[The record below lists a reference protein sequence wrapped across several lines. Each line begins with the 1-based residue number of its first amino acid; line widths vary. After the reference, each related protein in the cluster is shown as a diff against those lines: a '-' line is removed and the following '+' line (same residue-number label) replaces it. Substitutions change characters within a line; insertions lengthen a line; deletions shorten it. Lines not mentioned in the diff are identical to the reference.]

1 MAKMVSSY
9 SIQNLI
15 QSTEYL
21 LKLTCSLRDEIN
33 NLETA
38 REEVRNQQKVATKQ
52 GSLVKKM
59 TNYMSEELERIELSN
74 SNEQKNSSQTSE
86 FSNEIDKFSVT
97 ESKLRVLRERLAEFI
112 EGDDAESLK
121 AADRSLSIEL
131 KQYESFLLTLTTS
144 LNEKIPSLEKISD
157 TVIAAALANGSRSL
171 RSTSRAQRNPMLLF
185 LLAGSFLLRFD
196 TRRFVG
202 LLFHEPPRRT
212 R

>member
-1 MAKMVSSY
+1 MAKMVGSY
-9 SIQNLI
+9 SIRNLI

-21 LKLTCSLRDEIN
+21 LKLTRSLGDEIN

-74 SNEQKNSSQTSE
+74 SKEKKNSTLTAE
-86 FSNEIDKFSVT
+86 FNNEIDKFSKT
-97 ESKLRVLRERLAEFI
+97 ESKLRALRERLAEFI
-112 EGDDAESLK
+112 EGDDAESLT

-131 KQYESFLLTLTTS
+131 KQYESFLLTLTTL

-157 TVIAAALANGSRSL
+157 RIKAEKRESEQQKL
-171 RSTSRAQRNPMLLF
+171 
-185 LLAGSFLLRFD
+185 LLREMIE
-196 TRRFVG
+196 
-202 LLFHEPPRRT
+202 LFNNEIEDLEQALKEIKE
-212 R
+212 

>member
-59 TNYMSEELERIELSN
+59 TNYMSEELERMELSN
-74 SNEQKNSSQTSE
+74 SNEKKNSSDTSK
-86 FSNEIDKFSVT
+86 FSKNIDKFSVT
-97 ESKLRVLRERLAEFI
+97 ESKLRALRERLAEFI
-112 EGDDAESLK
+112 DGDDAESLR
-121 AADRSLSIEL
+121 AADRTLSIEL

-157 TVIAAALANGSRSL
+157 RISAEKRESDQQKL
-171 RSTSRAQRNPMLLF
+171 
-185 LLAGSFLLRFD
+185 LLREMIE
-196 TRRFVG
+196 
-202 LLFHEPPRRT
+202 LFNNEIEDLEQALKEINE
-212 R
+212 